1 MSQLTLSNIKDNWK
15 KIAKYQSGSIPSD
28 FEIKVY
34 KKLLELFHVGDYYYY
49 IFNTANS
56 NVEYTS
62 EGFERVLGHSP
73 DIFTVEWI
81 LENMHPLDK
90 PRFFEYEKL
99 VTEFFNQLNPEKV
112 LKYKV
117 SYDYRIKTKNGSYKW
132 ILQQVTTIQ
141 TDENGSVIRVVGV
154 HTDISHLK
162 NNQKPSGLS
171 FLGLDGE
178 PSFLN
183 VQDGKSLLNESSEK
197 FTNKEKQIL
206 KLVVE
211 GNTSK
216 EISEILNKSIH
227 TINSHRKNIF
237 QKTESKTV
245 AELIAKTIENNWI

>member
-1 MSQLTLSNIKDNWK
+1 MPELTLSNIKDNWR
-15 KIAKYQSGSIPSD
+15 KIAKFQNGNIPHD
-28 FEIKVY
+28 FEVKVY

-49 IFNTANS
+49 LFNTANGKI
-56 NVEYTS
+56 EYTS
-62 EGFERVLGHSP
+62 DGFEKILGYP
-73 DIFTVEWI
+73 AKIFSVEWI
-81 LENMHPLDK
+81 LENMHPLNK
-90 PRFFEYEKL
+90 PRFFAYEKL

-117 SYDYRIKTKNGSYKW
+117 SYDYRIKTKEGNYKW

-162 NNQKPSGLS
+162 NNHKPSGLS
-171 FLGLDGE
+171 FLGLEGE

-183 VQDGKSLLNESSEK
+183 IQDESNFLQHPQEK
-197 FTNKEKQIL
+197 FTTKEKEIL
-206 KLVVE
+206 KLVAQ
-211 GNTSK
+211 GNTTK
-216 EISEILNKSIH
+216 EIAEILNKSVH

-245 AELIAKTIENNWI
+245 ADLVAKTIENNWI